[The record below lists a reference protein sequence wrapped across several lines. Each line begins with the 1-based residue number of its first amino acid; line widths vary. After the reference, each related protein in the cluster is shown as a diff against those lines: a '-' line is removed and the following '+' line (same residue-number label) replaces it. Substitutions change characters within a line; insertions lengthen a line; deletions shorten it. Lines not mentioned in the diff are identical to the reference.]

1 MKSEKNTEK
10 KSGASVLDIFIILA
24 LLMCVTATVFAFVFK
39 QNTAEKNVTEAQLED
54 YVLSFRVDS
63 MRQSTMNMIEAGDTF
78 YTENSKDFGTL
89 QDSLTMTPAV
99 VYVQKDD
106 GTYVKTY
113 SPENG
118 DYTKWDVS
126 GTFTV
131 KGIRNSNG
139 IFLLNGNVELAPN
152 KSYTVINDT
161 VSMSLLVTAIEKVSK

>member
-10 KSGASVLDIFIILA
+10 KSGVSVLDIFIILA
-24 LLMCVTATVFAFVFK
+24 LLMCVTAAVFAFVFK
-39 QNTAEKNVTEAQLED
+39 QNTAEKNVTEA
-54 YVLSFRVDS
+54 
-63 MRQSTMNMIEAGDTF
+63 QSTMNMIEAGDTF

>member
-24 LLMCVTATVFAFVFK
+24 LLMCVTAAVFAFVFK

-113 SPENG
+113 SPKNG